1 VIPAGFLILV
11 RALPLIALCAV
22 LAAAAALSLELLWS
36 SWSA

>member
-11 RALPLIALCAV
+11 RALPWIALCAV
-22 LAAAAALSLELLWS
+22 VAAAAALSLELLWS